1 MKLPRLL
8 SLPAS
13 FILEAFQYVSKN
25 PISLL
30 RIPEIRDL
38 YAHSRLNSIRQEDG
52 GLPLEVFSGGETPDI
67 IENTIKHN
75 VTSLNPSIARQRPI
89 GLLGPLLGMD
99 QVMSSIP
106 TTRILIIGPRTE
118 AEILWYIS
126 EGFNPANITALDLHS
141 YSDYI
146 TCGDMHQIP
155 FDDNSFDI
163 VIFSWVLAYSSN
175 QLKAVS
181 EAIRVLKRN
190 GLLGIGEQWD
200 PAPIEWT
207 SKTMEETAGYSLACT
222 ETKSVNG
229 LLRLLDGFDYRLVF
243 QTEPLENQRDRVGWI
258 SIIAQVK

>member
-1 MKLPRLL
+1 
-8 SLPAS
+8 
-13 FILEAFQYVSKN
+13 
-25 PISLL
+25 
-30 RIPEIRDL
+30 
-38 YAHSRLNSIRQEDG
+38 
-52 GLPLEVFSGGETPDI
+52 
-67 IENTIKHN
+67 
-75 VTSLNPSIARQRPI
+75 
-89 GLLGPLLGMD
+89 
-99 QVMSSIP
+99 MSSMS
-106 TTRILIIGPRTE
+106 TTRILIIGPHTE

-155 FDDNSFDI
+155 FEDNSFDI

-175 QLKAVS
+175 QPKAVS

-243 QTEPLENQRDRVGWI
+243 QTEPLETNAIESAGSQ
-258 SIIAQVK
+258 